1 MSFSLGL
8 FYSLVLVFSILLA
21 TTTLIFCHGYAF
33 LEEEQK
39 VHGDIDAQSLNK
51 GTKTKAQES
60 LLSGRFLNLLL
71 RSDFFSILIVEVTHL
86 S

>member
-51 GTKTKAQES
+51 VHS
-60 LLSGRFLNLLL
+60 SSFCFLQCFAGFLAIKLCL
-71 RSDFFSILIVEVTHL
+71 ARSC
-86 S
+86 